1 MKNIVDQVK
10 QAYREF
16 SLTTLAV
23 DNRTSIFILT
33 FMILLFGVNSY
44 MTMPKES
51 YPEIPL
57 PEKYIQTIYF
67 GNSAE
72 DIEDLITRPL
82 EKEIGSISGIK
93 KISSSSRQDFSV
105 LTAEFNSDVDSDIAV
120 QKIKDAIDRAKP
132 ELPTDLTQDPEVLD
146 VNLAD
151 LPIMTVNLAG
161 NFSNDELD
169 VYAEYLKEKI
179 KDLREINEVDIKGI
193 MDREVSI
200 EVDLPRMEIMQ
211 ISFGDIEN
219 AIRSENITMSGG
231 EIVANDFRRTIS
243 IKGQL
248 KTMKDFESLIVK
260 SENQQPIYLRDIA
273 KVKFGFLE
281 RSSIARADQ
290 EAVVSLDIL
299 KKKGENLLDA
309 SDKIKRCVEEAKESG
324 FFPDNLSVTLF
335 NDQSVETR
343 NLVSNLQNSIISG
356 VILVVLVLLFFLGI
370 RNALFVGMAIP
381 LSLLMG
387 ILIINA
393 LGYTL
398 NMVVL
403 FSLILALGLL
413 VDNAIVVVE
422 NIYRFQ
428 QNGYS
433 STDSSKYGAGEV
445 AMPIIASTATTLAAF
460 LPLAFWPGLIGE
472 FMKYLPITLIIVLS
486 SSLFVALV
494 INPVFTSALM
504 KVDERAEDAATRK
517 RKIRNVLI
525 FASIGILIAVAGHI
539 GKVDWTRNLF
549 SIVVGVTLVNFFLL
563 RGASFYFQDKIL
575 PILEKGYN
583 KFIRFALRK
592 YNPLFFFFG
601 SVALLVL
608 AFNLMM
614 NSDAKS
620 VLFPVA
626 DPLYIN
632 CFVELP
638 IGKDIVATDKVLEIM
653 EDRVEEVIK
662 PYRGIVEAMLT
673 QIGENTSDPNG
684 EREFGASPHKARL
697 TVTFVPSSERDG
709 LSTTEIMAEIRAA
722 MKDVAPGTQITVAKN
737 ADGPP
742 TGRDI
747 NIELSGEDVEQL
759 ALISEDMI
767 SFINKRN
774 IPGIEE
780 LKKDITLSKPELI
793 VNVNRAAARRYEI
806 STFAI
811 ADAIRTSVFGK
822 EVSKYKVGDE
832 DYPINLRL
840 NNDYRYDIN
849 EILSQK
855 ITFRSPANGRI
866 SQVPIASVADIEFS
880 STYTA
885 INRKDQERMVQI
897 YSNVLADN
905 NANEVVADIKDAL
918 DDYSFPEG
926 YTWTFTGSQEQQEE
940 EMAFL
945 AKALGIAIFAILL
958 IIVAQFNSIVSPFII
973 LMAVIFS
980 LIGVFFG
987 YILSGRDFVVIMTG
1001 VGIISLAG
1009 IVVNNAIVLIDYI
1022 ELLVKRKREEKG
1034 VQSMNE
1040 LDKEDV
1046 RDAIITGGGT
1056 RLRPVLLTA
1065 ITTVLGLIPLAIG
1078 FNFDFFGLITDW
1090 DPNYYMGGDNAMFW
1104 GPMAWTVIYGLVFST
1119 FLTLIVV
1126 PAMYWMAY
1134 LGKSWMQRLTGTKVL
1149 VQEDVLVEPAE

>member
-1 MKNIVDQVK
+1 MKDIIDK
-10 QAYREF
+10 FKESFREF
-16 SLTTLAV
+16 SLTSLAV
-23 DNRTSIFILT
+23 DNGTSIFILT
-33 FMILLFGVNSY
+33 FMILLFGINSY

-51 YPEIPL
+51 YPEIPW
-57 PEKYIQTIYF
+57 PQKYVQTVYF

-82 EKEIGSISGIK
+82 EKEIASISGIK
-93 KISSSSRQDFSV
+93 KITSSSRQDFSIV
-105 LTAEFNSDVDSDIAV
+105 IAEFNADVDSDLAV

-169 VYAEYLKEKI
+169 GYAEYLKEKI
-179 KDLREINEVDIKGI
+179 KDLREINDVDIKGI

-200 EVDLPRMEIMQ
+200 EVDLPRMEILQ
-211 ISFGDIEN
+211 VSFGDIEN

-248 KTMKDFESLIVK
+248 KSIKEFENLIVK
-260 SENQQPIYLRDIA
+260 SENQRPIYLRDIA
-273 KVKFGFLE
+273 KVKFGFQE

-309 SDKIKRCVEEAKESG
+309 SDKIKLAVEEAKASG
-324 FFPDNLSVTLF
+324 FFPENLKVTLF

-387 ILIINA
+387 ILIINTI
-393 LGYTL
+393 GYTL

-422 NIYRFQ
+422 NIFRYR

-504 KVDERAEDAATRK
+504 KVDERSEDAATRR
-517 RKIRNVLI
+517 RKVKNVLL
-525 FASIGILIAVAGHI
+525 FALLGILIALLGHLM
-539 GKVDWTRNLF
+539 KVMWLRNIM

-563 RGASFYFQDKIL
+563 RPASFFFQDKIL
-575 PILEKGYN
+575 PILENGYN

-592 YNPLFFFFG
+592 YNPFFFFLG
-601 SVALLVL
+601 SVALLFM
-608 AFNLMM
+608 AFDLMSK
-614 NSDAKS
+614 SDAKS

-632 CFVELP
+632 CFVEMP
-638 IGKDIVATDKVLEIM
+638 IGKDIVATDKVLEVM

-697 TVTFVPSSERDG
+697 TVTFIPSSERGG
-709 LSTTEIMAEIRAA
+709 LSTTKIMGEIRAA
-722 MKDVAPGTQITVAKN
+722 MKDVAPGAQITVAKN

-793 VNVNRAAARRYEI
+793 VNVNREAARRYEI

-822 EVSKYKVGDE
+822 EISKYKIGDE

-840 NNDYRYDIN
+840 NNDYRYDVN

-866 SQVPIASVADIEFS
+866 SQVPISSVADVEFS

-897 YSNVLADN
+897 YSNVLSSS

-918 DDYSFPEG
+918 AEYEFPEG
-926 YTWTFTGSQEQQEE
+926 YTWSFTGSQEQQEE

-945 AKALGIAIFAILL
+945 AKALGIAVFAILL
-958 IIVAQFNSIVSPFII
+958 IIVAQFNSIVSPVII

-987 YILSGRDFVVIMTG
+987 YILSGRDFVIIMTG

-1022 ELLVKRKREEKG
+1022 ELLIKRKRQEKG
-1034 VQSMNE
+1034 VKSTND
-1040 LDKEDV
+1040 LNKEDV
-1046 RDAIITGGGT
+1046 RDAIISGGGT

-1065 ITTVLGLIPLAIG
+1065 ITTVLGLVPLAIG
-1078 FNFDFFGLITDW
+1078 FNFDFFGLVMEW
-1090 DPNYYMGGDNAMFW
+1090 DPNIYMGGDNAMFW

-1119 FLTLIVV
+1119 FLTLVVV

-1134 LGKSWMQRLTGTKVL
+1134 LGKSALMPKTGGSELKKDTIIEV
-1149 VQEDVLVEPAE
+1149 AE